1 MELSDLGFVCL
12 KCYVKD
18 KIIIGIFQ
26 YKLQYISKNTNI
38 TCTTQIDC
46 IEKTSLNTFENC
58 ILILFSIQMKYYRTQ
73 M

>member
-46 IEKTSLNTFENC
+46 IE
-58 ILILFSIQMKYYRTQ
+58 ILFSIQMKYYRTQ